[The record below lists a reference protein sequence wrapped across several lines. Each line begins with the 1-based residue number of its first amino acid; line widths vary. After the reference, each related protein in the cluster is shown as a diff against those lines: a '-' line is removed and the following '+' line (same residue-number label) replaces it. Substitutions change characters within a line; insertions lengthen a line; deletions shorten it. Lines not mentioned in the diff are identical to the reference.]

1 MEIRKNHKAEVP
13 CFDFEKC
20 KRKKFEE
27 LHVSEECGV
36 VKYITIFLFH
46 IFIDIQ
52 FVMVQTGPSIF
63 HFWVI
68 FLVW

>member
-1 MEIRKNHKAEVP
+1 
-13 CFDFEKC
+13 
-20 KRKKFEE
+20 
-27 LHVSEECGV
+27 V

-52 FVMVQTGPSIF
+52 FVMVQKGPSIF